1 MGFFDFFKKK
11 KKKLTEKDLAKKVLE
26 SAFPGGPRQLDEIV
40 QSAYTETRERYSKD
54 TLEQAVRYIA
64 VGLRFFQDRSVNRII
79 DQGLMP
85 KNLVSREDGIVIY
98 KIVLKNV
105 YADRMGN
112 NKAISEYLYKT
123 FGNIEGEPVGDVM
136 PGAFGPY
143 GLATSNPI
151 PVAGVPASY
160 EYLSRLRLPNGEKV
174 KYQRLG
180 SFGSEITREIIDGY
194 QIYDQAGNEIAV
206 VYICPYM
213 NAHPSKAPEGFII
226 A

>member
-11 KKKLTEKDLAKKVLE
+11 KKVDAHE
-26 SAFPGGPRQLDEIV
+26 
-40 QSAYTETRERYSKD
+40 
-54 TLEQAVRYIA
+54 
-64 VGLRFFQDRSVNRII
+64 GLRQMI
-79 DQGLMP
+79 Q
-85 KNLVSREDGIVIY
+85 
-98 KIVLKNV
+98 
-105 YADRMGN
+105 
-112 NKAISEYLYKT
+112 KAAGV
-123 FGNIEGEPVGDVM
+123 FEGEPVGDVM
-136 PGAFGPY
+136 LGAFGPY